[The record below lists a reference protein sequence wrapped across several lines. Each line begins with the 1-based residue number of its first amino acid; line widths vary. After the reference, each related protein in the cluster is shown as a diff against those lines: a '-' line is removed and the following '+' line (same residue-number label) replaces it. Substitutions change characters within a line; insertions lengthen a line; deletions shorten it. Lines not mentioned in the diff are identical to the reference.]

1 MSPSTSQTDGRPEP
15 TSHDSCHHGATFESQ
30 IRNRRSGSGVNQQ
43 LMPHAYREGTG
54 KEDQG
59 WAPLDEGS
67 VPPKPHEDGPDI
79 MDATGQV
86 AGEGGETYETSSM

>member
-1 MSPSTSQTDGRPEP
+1 
-15 TSHDSCHHGATFESQ
+15 
-30 IRNRRSGSGVNQQ
+30 
-43 LMPHAYREGTG
+43 MPHAYREGTG